1 MLQPKEKRFCLY
13 LSKDDRTS
21 REPFVPQIPGF
32 FQKSRGS
39 STLRAGGAIAYN
51 RNRFCTHPAKTMQE
65 IEVTGTIDQ
74 QGHIQLDHPLAVSDR
89 KNVSIILLIPDPD
102 EHNDEQYDEPDESI
116 LAGFRQALSEVK
128 AGQTIP
134 LSELRFRRA
143 KASCKDGNRS
153 QLFLQAALSDR
164 LTSLHR

>member
-74 QGHIQLDHPLAVSDR
+74 QGHRVCKVVCVKGEISQRKSTFKFNRKAIESGFPISNRHCPFFRDIGDR
-89 KNVSIILLIPDPD
+89 QIN
-102 EHNDEQYDEPDESI
+102 HFHR
-116 LAGFRQALSEVK
+116 GFVRGERTMIS
-128 AGQTIP
+128 
-134 LSELRFRRA
+134 
-143 KASCKDGNRS
+143 
-153 QLFLQAALSDR
+153 
-164 LTSLHR
+164 